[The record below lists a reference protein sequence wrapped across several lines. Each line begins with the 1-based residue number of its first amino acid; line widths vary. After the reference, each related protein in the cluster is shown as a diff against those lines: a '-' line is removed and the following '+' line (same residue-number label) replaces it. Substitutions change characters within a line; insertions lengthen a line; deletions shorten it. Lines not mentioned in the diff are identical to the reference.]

1 MGVGKRNRN
10 RSAFNCGIL
19 DAQDWADLESLYAQ
33 AKKAETE
40 SRDNK
45 ECQQQLL

>member
-1 MGVGKRNRN
+1 LAWASVTALL
-10 RSAFNCGIL
+10 STAGIL